1 MSTRTQPLPR
11 SVPARFRVARWV
23 GIGALVTLVAA
34 IVLVVVRD
42 PSPTQEEVPRA
53 AAGVTAPAG
62 LTDDGSIA
70 VGEGPVTVSI
80 YFDYL
85 CPACG
90 AFEEANGEALDR
102 LLRSDEVTVELR
114 PISFLDRLS
123 AGTEYSTR
131 AANAL
136 ATVVDADPGHAWD
149 FHRALYAHQPQEGD
163 EGLTDPELAAI
174 ARDVGVP
181 DRVAATFADA
191 RFEAWVAQRTEQAF
205 ADGVEGT
212 PTILMDGRPFG
223 GDPYRSG
230 SLALV
235 VEQATP

>member
-1 MSTRTQPLPR
+1 MSTRAQPPPP
-11 SVPARFRVARWV
+11 SARYRVARWV
-23 GIGALVTLVAA
+23 GIGALVTLVVAL
-34 IVLVVVRD
+34 VLVVVRQSATTD
-42 PSPTQEEVPRA
+42 PAPRA
-53 AAGVTAPAG
+53 AAGVATPAG

-70 VGEGPVTVSI
+70 VGEGPVTISI

-90 AFEEANGEALDR
+90 AFEQANGDALDE
-102 LLRSDEVTVELR
+102 LLRADDVTVDLR

-136 ATVVDADPGHAWD
+136 ATVVDAAPGHAWD

-163 EGLTDPELAAI
+163 AGLTDQQLADV

-212 PTILMDGRPFG
+212 PTILVGGKPFE
-223 GDPYRSG
+223 GDPYRTG
-230 SLALV
+230 SLASV
-235 VEQATP
+235 VEEAAP